1 MELPFAT
8 AEGASPLSRSTSW
21 KPVKRSTP
29 SLDVQGAGDG
39 RDTAPASLD
48 EVPERQPGAF
58 SVVDVEGPARDVA
71 GGPAHQHGGRPRLF
85 DVSGQRGVAPERTE
99 QDPVDVAS
107 LEKRS
112 QPVAVVLGLGDS
124 QQQLNPSVR
133 ETCGGPRTM
142 AEK

>member
-1 MELPFAT
+1 M
-8 AEGASPLSRSTSW
+8 
-21 KPVKRSTP
+21 
-29 SLDVQGAGDG
+29 
-39 RDTAPASLD
+39 
-48 EVPERQPGAF
+48 
-58 SVVDVEGPARDVA
+58 
-71 GGPAHQHGGRPRLF
+71 F
-85 DVSGQRGVAPERTE
+85 DVSGQRVVALERTE

-124 QQQLNPSVR
+124 QQQLNPSAR